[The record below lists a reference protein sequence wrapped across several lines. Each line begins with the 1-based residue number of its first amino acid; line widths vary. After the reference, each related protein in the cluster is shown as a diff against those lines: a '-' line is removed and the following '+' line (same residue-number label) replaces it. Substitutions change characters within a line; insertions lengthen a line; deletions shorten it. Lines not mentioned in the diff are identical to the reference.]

1 MNLYKEQIEN
11 RIKKDQNAFELSFV
25 QLASVVMGHKR
36 EAETFLSDR
45 ESAKNAIEE
54 ILKYYHIVSHELPIH
69 IELVDDQL
77 EFLLHPAGVMRRR
90 VELTGKWY
98 KDGIGPLL
106 GQIKETGQVISLL
119 PGKVAGYTYFDYELN
134 KRIKVNKENA
144 EKIGIDA
151 YCFYNSLPNRKINI
165 VDLFIYMMRSL
176 AISDYVFII
185 AAILATTLLGLLIPF
200 ANQQI
205 FGEVIPYG
213 GRTQLLA
220 ISFLLAGATITS
232 LLIRVT
238 QNIITAR
245 ITTKTEMAVQPA
257 AMSRLLS
264 LPAPFFKD
272 STTGETAQR
281 LYCIS
286 SLSSILIEIIFGAG
300 LSGLFSFIYLGQI
313 AVVAPA
319 LVPPAIIVVII
330 NIILIIVNAVL
341 STKIQTKQMR
351 GAAKLNGLV
360 YSLISG
366 VQKIKLSGSERR
378 AFSKWAKKYSENA
391 MLSFAPPIFMRI
403 ASVLVGTV
411 SAIGTIV
418 IFSVSASAG
427 VAVAEYMA
435 FSASFGLL
443 SGAMMSL
450 ATITSSA
457 SSISPILDLAKPMME
472 AEPEVSVG
480 KKMMS
485 RLSGSIEI
493 NHLSFRYNENMPD
506 VLDDLSLKINRGQY
520 VAVVGASGCGKSTL
534 LRLLLGFETPDKGA
548 IYYDGH
554 DVKSVDLK
562 SLRKS
567 IGCVIQNSKLMTGS
581 IYENITVSAPWLTV
595 EEAWEAAEMAGI
607 AKDIR
612 EMPMNMHTLVADG
625 GGGVSGGQKQRIL
638 IARAL
643 APKPKIIFLDEATS
657 ALDNI
662 TQKHVSETLDN
673 LKCTRIVIAH
683 RLSTIRQCDRVIML
697 EKGKIV
703 EDGTYDELM
712 AQNGKFAELVERQQL
727 TD

>member
-1 MNLYKEQIEN
+1 VNLYSEQIEN

-36 EAETFLSDR
+36 EAETFLSDKER
-45 ESAKNAIEE
+45 AKNAIEE
-54 ILKYYHIVSHELPIH
+54 ILKYYHIVAEKLPEH
-69 IELVDDQL
+69 IESVDDQL

-119 PGKVAGYTYFDYELN
+119 PGKTSGYTYFDHELN
-134 KRIKVNKENA
+134 KRIKVNKENVV
-144 EKIGIDA
+144 KIGIDA
-151 YCFYNSLPNRKINI
+151 YCFYQSLPNRKISI

-176 AISDYVFII
+176 AISDYVFMI
-185 AAILATTLLGLLIPF
+185 ATILATTLLGLLLPF

-205 FGEVIPYG
+205 FGEIILHG
-213 GRTQLLA
+213 EITQLLA
-220 ISFLLAGATITS
+220 LSFLLVGATITT
-232 LLIRVT
+232 LLVRIT

-257 AMSRLLS
+257 AIGRLLS
-264 LPAPFFKD
+264 LPTTFFKD
-272 STTGETAQR
+272 YSAGEIFRR
-281 LYCIS
+281 LHCIS
-286 SLSSILIEIIFGAG
+286 LLSNLLIEIIFGAG
-300 LSGLFSFIYLGQI
+300 LPALFSFIYIGQI
-313 AVVAPA
+313 AVVTPT
-319 LVPPAIIVVII
+319 LVVPAIFIVTI
-330 NIILIIVNAVL
+330 NIILIIVNAL
-341 STKIQTKQMR
+341 ISTKIQKRQMK
-351 GAAKLNGLV
+351 GDAKLDGLV
-360 YSLISG
+360 YSLVSG
-366 VQKIKLSGSERR
+366 IQKLKISGSERR

-391 MLSFAPPIFMRI
+391 SLIFAPPMFMRI
-403 ASVLVGTV
+403 SSVLVGTV
-411 SAIGTIV
+411 SAIGAIV
-418 IFSVSASAG
+418 IFSISAYSGVSI
-427 VAVAEYMA
+427 AEYMA
-435 FSASFGLL
+435 FSVAFGML
-443 SGAMMSL
+443 SGVMMSL
-450 ATITSSA
+450 AKITSCIA
-457 SSISPILDLAKPMME
+457 SISPILDLAMPIME
-472 AEPEVSVG
+472 SEPEGSVG
-480 KKMMS
+480 KKMIS
-485 RLSGSIEI
+485 RLSGSIDI
-493 NHLSFRYNENMPD
+493 NNVSFRYNENMPD
-506 VLDDLSLKINRGQY
+506 VLDNLSLKINRGQY
-520 VAVVGASGCGKSTL
+520 VAVVGASSCGKSTL

-581 IYENITVSAPWLTV
+581 LYENITVSAPWLTI

-607 AKDIR
+607 AEDIR

-625 GGGVSGGQKQRIL
+625 GGGLSGGQKQRIL

-643 APKPKIIFLDEATS
+643 APKPKIVFLDEATS

-703 EDGTYDELM
+703 EDGTYDELI

-727 TD
+727 TG